1 MLRSLHIDVIVAR
14 PARIKGG
21 WDGAEV
27 IATFGVRKD
36 VSAIAV
42 ATIVVF
48 AVLVGMPQIYEGS
61 FHRTARAL
69 DASALP
75 RIWRRDAWVRMLS
88 FLGCGTY

>member
-27 IATFGVRKD
+27 IAT
-36 VSAIAV
+36 
-42 ATIVVF
+42 VF